1 MHSSAVVRYR
11 LVEGWQ
17 CKSFTILTHLLGI
30 QVKTDEF
37 FGTIADLM
45 TLIEKESLNNVLCN
59 VILLVNLLRV
69 QFLYICAL
77 LIAVLCRM
85 P

>member
-1 MHSSAVVRYR
+1 MHSTKVLGYH
-11 LVEGWQ
+11 LVEGKQ
-17 CKSFTILTHLLGI
+17 CHNRFITLTLLCEI

-45 TLIEKESLNNVLCN
+45 TLIEKESFNNVLCN

-69 QFLYICAL
+69 LFCTFLLY
-77 LIAVLCRM
+77 
-85 P
+85 